1 MQVNL
6 QITCKLQVQCKT
18 LIPEINVK
26 PENKWP
32 NKSPRKNLIMNQ
44 QQTVLITGATSGIG
58 LIIANKL
65 HDSGYTVFG
74 TSRFPDKHKDKVRFE
89 LLPLDVHSQES
100 ISDCLELL
108 FRKVS
113 ILDVLINNAGS
124 FLGGFAEE
132 TALELAYDQFETNF
146 WGAVKMTKALLP
158 VFRKQRH
165 GKIISTGSLA
175 GLIGMPCSS
184 YYAAT
189 KHALEGFFKSLRL
202 EVKKFN
208 IKVSVIEPGFFKTN
222 IDAASVYA
230 DESIREYDELRKTI
244 GGFFNVSVAYAPT
257 PEPVADTVLEI
268 IQTVN
273 PKFSYPVGKNSKF
286 LPALQFF
293 SPGMFETGFLKK
305 LKL

>member
-1 MQVNL
+1 M
-6 QITCKLQVQCKT
+6 T
-18 LIPEINVK
+18 
-26 PENKWP
+26 
-32 NKSPRKNLIMNQ
+32 Q

-58 LIIANKL
+58 LMIANAL
-65 HDSGYTVFG
+65 HNSGFKVFG
-74 TSRFPDKHKDKVRFE
+74 TSRFPEKYQDKLAFE

-100 ISDCLELL
+100 ITNCLGLL
-108 FRKVS
+108 FTKVA

-124 FLGGFAEE
+124 FLGGFVEE
-132 TALELAYDQFETNF
+132 TTMEQAYDQFEINF
-146 WGAVKMTKALLP
+146 WGAVRMTKALLP
-158 VFRKQRH
+158 VFRKQRR

-175 GLIGMPCSS
+175 GLIGMPYSS

-230 DESIREYDELRKTI
+230 DESIGEYDALRKTI
-244 GGFFNVSVAYAPT
+244 GMFFNVSVAHAPT
-257 PEPVADTVLEI
+257 PEPVADIVLEI
-268 IQTVN
+268 IQTEN
-273 PKFSYPVGKNSKF
+273 PKFSYPIGKNSRF
-286 LPALQFF
+286 LPTLQFLA
-293 SPGMFETGFLKK
+293 PGMFESGFLKK